1 MKSKFLA
8 AQVMLVAHSVA
19 SKNQDNPVATEH
31 QDSRPVVTGHQDSR
45 PVVTGHQDSRPEA
58 MVPV

>member
-1 MKSKFLA
+1 MKSKLVA

-19 SKNQDNPVATEH
+19 SKNQDNLVATE
-31 QDSRPVVTGHQDSR
+31 HQDSR